1 MRLSFPA
8 LMSWAR
14 SGSRGSAARRSGTS
28 SWSPTSRSTQCAAC
42 RSTKARRSRSSCRP
56 AALSPSRPRTH
67 RGTAPV
73 PAEVLAAP
81 EADLAKGRPVKARL
95 GRDDLVMRGF
105 MVVIALY
112 LVIAL
117 ALPLYV
123 MLSKSFSTFRFDL
136 TAYEFQVSDGEGSLR
151 SEEPTSE

>member
-1 MRLSFPA
+1 M
-8 LMSWAR
+8 
-14 SGSRGSAARRSGTS
+14 
-28 SWSPTSRSTQCAAC
+28 
-42 RSTKARRSRSSCRP
+42 P
-56 AALSPSRPRTH
+56 AA
-67 RGTAPV
+67 
-73 PAEVLAAP
+73 VLAAP

-112 LVIAL
+112 LVTAL

-136 TAYEFQVSDGEGSLR
+136 TAYEFQVSDAEGSFAARPITAAELNERLRAVPPEDLATSGDGRLPR
-151 SEEPTSE
+151 SEEHTSELQSLMRISY